1 MPTIAPP
8 PAAAQSS
15 VVSVPLWTLCMAVL
29 LLSAV
34 APSAIRSQPK
44 PTGTLV
50 ASNMDAHTVSIVDV
64 ASGRTLATHPVGQGP
79 HEVTVSP
86 DGRTAIVAIYGNRNA
101 VGSSLTV
108 FDLTK
113 PAVAP
118 RSIELGVG
126 NQRPH
131 GLAFLPNGT
140 DLLVTGERTQRL
152 LRVQLANGAIDSS
165 MTTGQ
170 ATSHMVAATPD
181 GARAYTAN
189 ITGMSVSA
197 IDVASKALAGTW
209 KIGAR
214 VEAIAVT
221 PNGREVWAGGNDS
234 HLVYA
239 LDTQTGAVAHTLSG
253 FGMAYR
259 IGFTPNGATAVISD
273 PGSEKIHLV
282 DVATHTIRKTI
293 DVPAALPTF
302 GASPSPQG
310 VWVARDGAFAYVTLK
325 AAAQVAVVD
334 IATGT
339 IVKTLPVGAGSD
351 GVAWSPLVAR

>member
-1 MPTIAPP
+1 
-8 PAAAQSS
+8 
-15 VVSVPLWTLCMAVL
+15 
-29 LLSAV
+29 
-34 APSAIRSQPK
+34 
-44 PTGTLV
+44 
-50 ASNMDAHTVSIVDV
+50 MDAHTVSIVDV

-113 PAVAP
+113 PAAAP

-131 GLAFLPNGT
+131 GLAFLPNGA

-152 LRVQLANGAIDSS
+152 LRVQVATGAIDSS

-197 IDVASKALAGTW
+197 IDVPTKTLAGTW

-214 VEAIAVT
+214 VEAIAVL
-221 PNGREVWAGGNDS
+221 PNGHEVWAGGNDS

-239 LDTQTGAVAHTLSG
+239 LDTKTGAVAHTLTG

-259 IGFTPNGATAVISD
+259 IGFTPDGATAVISD
-273 PGSEKIHLV
+273 PGTEKIHLV
-282 DVATHTIRKTI
+282 DVATHTIRTTI
-293 DVPAALPTF
+293 DVPAALPTY
-302 GASPSPQG
+302 GSNPSPQG

-351 GVAWSPLVAR
+351 GVAWSPLVVR